1 MIQSALYP
9 DKKLLAPLLLVLT
22 SAILAVGAYLQA
34 LNYPFFSDDISYL
47 PGNAKLIG
55 LPFTELWR
63 LLADPYNCCKEF
75 LPLRDFSYWLDIH
88 LFGFSPAASRGHNIV
103 LYLLSLPLV
112 HVATLAIWRYFRPA
126 DAAGAPWAAAAVTA
140 LFALHPA
147 LVESVVWISGR
158 KYVLPNLFAM
168 LAIWLAVRARC
179 EQAISMPHAAA
190 TMVAFAA
197 MMLSKTSYVGVA
209 PLIGLLWVLFWL
221 DGPVS
226 GRRRFLL
233 LWPLAILLLAGLMTL
248 IFVFK
253 NQGFDAMPFYFGI
266 EAVTR
271 TFAVLGWL
279 ALLAFSLGSRHFL
292 YPVFEDPNLPFM
304 VALGVAVM
312 VAAAIG
318 GFLMLRKRSLE
329 GFALTA
335 FFLLCIPYMQ
345 LIPNHPPSL
354 VSDRYLALAIW
365 PAIVLVVAL
374 LWRLKPAVRVVAV
387 LIIASC
393 WGYQTV
399 ERVLDW
405 RSMETLYRADLHSY
419 PGYYM
424 PAMYDI
430 NNVLLPQ
437 GLYADAYALSDDI
450 SQPSLRAVMTEV
462 IGVDQAVHAA
472 LSSGDPRE
480 SISLLWRAGPAYQ
493 QRPAQANWNSS
504 ILFFYRKNLE
514 KLVSELEALTKR
526 FSDDGPL
533 NYNAGLWLM
542 SVNKSKHAVEPFRA
556 ATESRNLPEK
566 ERGAAFKNLG
576 LALMNSG
583 RYAEAEGPLSAAL
596 QQSPPD
602 FRAYCLLTAVYKL
615 TGRAADAARAGTACR
630 DHEKAARDLN
640 DHRMD
645 D

>member
-1 MIQSALYP
+1 MIVLAGAVVSA
-9 DKKLLAPLLLVLT
+9 
-22 SAILAVGAYLQA
+22 GAYLQA
-34 LNYPFFSDDISYL
+34 ISFPFFSDDISYL

-88 LFGFSPAASRGHNIV
+88 LFGFTPSASRGHNIV
-103 LYLLSLPLV
+103 LYLFSLPLV
-112 HVATLAIWRYFRPA
+112 YAATLAIWRYFRPA
-126 DAAGAPWAAAAVTA
+126 DVVGAPWAAAAVTA

-158 KYVLPNLFAM
+158 KYVLPNLFAVTA
-168 LAIWLAVRARC
+168 LWFAVNARRTQGLAVPYASG
-179 EQAISMPHAAA
+179 ALL
-190 TMVAFAA
+190 AFVL
-197 MMLSKTSYVGVA
+197 MMFSKTSYVGVA
-209 PLIGLLWVLFWL
+209 PLIAVLWVMFWL
-221 DGPVS
+221 EVPAPV
-226 GRRRFLL
+226 RRRSMLI
-233 LWPLAILLLAGLMTL
+233 WPLAILLLAGLMTL

-279 ALLAFSLGSRHFL
+279 AFLAISLGSRNFL
-292 YPVFEDPNLPFM
+292 YPVFEDPNLHIM
-304 VALGVAVM
+304 VALGVVVM

-318 GFLMLRKRSLE
+318 GFLLLRKRSLE

-335 FFLLCIPYMQ
+335 FFLLCMPYIQ

-365 PAIVLVVAL
+365 PAIILVVAL
-374 LWRLKPAVRVVAV
+374 LWRLKPAVRVVAI
-387 LIIASC
+387 LFIASC

-450 SQPSLRAVMTEV
+450 SQPALRAVMTEV

-514 KLVSELEALTKR
+514 KLVSEWEALTTR

-542 SVNKSKHAVEPFRA
+542 SVNKSKHAVAPFRA

-566 ERGAAFKNLG
+566 ARGAAFKNLG

-583 RYAEAEGPLSAAL
+583 RYAEAEAPLSAAL
-596 QQSPPD
+596 RQSPPD

-615 TGRAADAARAGTACR
+615 TGRAADAARAETACR
-630 DHEKAARDLN
+630 DHENAARDLN